1 MPIHTYNNKPHTIT
15 DCATWRDIEIL
26 QRTKEH
32 IAIPS
37 QQDVDQ
43 GDLYYFPPIAR
54 IEYKR
59 ILHRLAEMCGA
70 EIDIERGTVQV
81 IGYSYDPNMCPNEM
95 YLLLINIIYVNI
107 LYI

>member
-1 MPIHTYNNKPHTIT
+1 MAIHTYNNKPCTID
-15 DCATWRDIEIL
+15 DCGTWRDIEIL

-43 GDLYYFPPIAR
+43 DNLYYFPPIAR

-59 ILHRLAEMCGA
+59 ILPKLAEICGA

-81 IGYSYDPNMCPNEM
+81 LGYSYYPNMWPNEM
-95 YLLLINIIYVNI
+95 YSLLINIIYVNI